1 MKFWLVFLALF
12 LASCSDKFTAP
23 KLENF
28 NQKEFIVVDENRV
41 NRLFVSNQNGIYRFV
56 MIDTFGM
63 PLADKEL
70 VDSEFKNLKFLRPN
84 SDYNQLFLEI
94 LELLSKNTKEAT
106 IKIDNKIYK
115 VKNVS

>member
-1 MKFWLVFLALF
+1 MKFWLVFLAIF

-28 NQKEFIVVDENRV
+28 NQKEFIVVDENRA
-41 NRLFVSNQNGIYRFV
+41 NRRFV

>member
-1 MKFWLVFLALF
+1 MKFWLVFLAIF
-12 LASCSDKFTAP
+12 LTSCSDKITAP

-28 NQKEFIVVDENRV
+28 NQKEFIVVDENRA

-56 MIDTFGM
+56 MIDAFGM
-63 PLADKEL
+63 PSADKEL

-94 LELLSKNTKEAT
+94 LELLNKNIKEAT